1 MRIRPHHTVVA
12 LGVAVALF
20 TAASGIVAGI
30 AGFRSDSPVTREVF
44 GNVPAPLKAAFY
56 TVIPILLVYGSV
68 LFANRVKNWER
79 GRPDNRRT
87 TPKNVHR
94 RMADFRAGV
103 YMRTLLR
110 EPGAGVM
117 HSLIY
122 FSFLVLLG
130 VTTTLEVDH
139 QLPDGAKFLHG
150 DVYRAYSAVGDAAGG
165 GVRGRDAV
173 GHPAPLRTA
182 GVAASPHPRQDPARA
197 RRHRRGDAGHRGDR
211 LRCGGVPDR
220 GRRPARP

>member
-1 MRIRPHHTVVA
+1 MRIKPHHIVVV
-12 LGVAVALF
+12 LGVAIALF
-20 TAASGIVAGI
+20 TAASGVVA
-30 AGFRSDSPVTREVF
+30 AVTGFHSDSPITREVF

-56 TVIPILLVYGSV
+56 TVIPILLVYGAV

-87 TPKNVHR
+87 TPRNVHH

-103 YMRTLLR
+103 YMQTLLR

-150 DVYRAYSAVGDAAGG
+150 DVYRAYSAVGDAAG
-165 GVRGRDAV
+165 AV
-173 GHPAPLRTA
+173 FVIGMLWAILRRF
-182 GVAASPHPRQDPARA
+182 GPPMW
-197 RRHRRGDAGHRGDR
+197 
-211 LRCGGVPDR
+211 
-220 GRRPARP
+220 RPYRIRIKTRPEHAVIGAVLLAIGITGFGAEAQEGQ